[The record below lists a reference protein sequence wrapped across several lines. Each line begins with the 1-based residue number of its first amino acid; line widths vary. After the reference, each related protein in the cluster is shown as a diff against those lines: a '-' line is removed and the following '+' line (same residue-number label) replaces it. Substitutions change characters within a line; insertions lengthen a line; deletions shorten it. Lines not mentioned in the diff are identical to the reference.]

1 MSTFNWIDYTIIA
14 IIALSVLI
22 SVMRGFV
29 REVVSLVIWVAAII
43 VSFIFYQYIAG
54 LLVNVIHSDSVRLII
69 SFVGLFLATLILGML
84 INYLIGQLVSNTG
97 LSGTDRVLGIIFGIA
112 RGVLVVVLLMMLTG
126 LTPFSKEESWHESVL
141 IPHFKPIEN
150 WVKSLLPDSVN
161 AHLELNTKE
170 PLREVN

>member
-29 REVVSLVIWVAAII
+29 REVISLVIWVAAIA
-43 VSFIFYQYIAG
+43 VSFIFYRYIAN
-54 LLVNVIHSDSVRLII
+54 LMVNIIHSDEVRLIV
-69 SFVGLFLATLILGML
+69 SFVGLFLATLVLGML

-112 RGVLVVVLLMMLTG
+112 RGILVVVLMMMLVG
-126 LTPFSKEESWHESVL
+126 LTPFAKESSWQESVL
-141 IPHFKPIEN
+141 VPHFQPLESWLSN
-150 WVKSLLPDSVN
+150 FLPDSM
-161 AHLELNTKE
+161 HSQMELQKE
-170 PLREVN
+170 

>member
-1 MSTFNWIDYTIIA
+1 MSTFNWIDYSIIA

-29 REVVSLVIWVAAII
+29 REVISLVIWVAAIL

-54 LLVNVIHSDSVRLII
+54 LLVNVIHSDTLRIVI

-84 INYLIGQLVSNTG
+84 INYLISQLVSNTG
-97 LSGTDRVLGIIFGIA
+97 LSGTDRILGIIFGVA
-112 RGVLVVVLLMMLTG
+112 RGVLVVVLLMMLTA
-126 LTPFSKEESWHESVL
+126 LTPFAKQDSWHESVL
-141 IPHFKPIEN
+141 IPRFEPIEN

-161 AHLELNTKE
+161 AHLELNAE
-170 PLREVN
+170 DSLREVN

>member
-1 MSTFNWIDYTIIA
+1 MSMFNWIDYTIIA

-29 REVVSLVIWVAAII
+29 REVISLVIWVVAII
-43 VSFIFYQYIAG
+43 VSFIFYRYIAE
-54 LLVNVIHSDSVRLII
+54 LLVNVIHSDSVRLVI
-69 SFVGLFLATLILGML
+69 SFTGLFLATLILGML

-97 LSGTDRVLGIIFGIA
+97 LSGTDRVLGVVFGIA
-112 RGVLVVVLLMMLTG
+112 RGVLVIVFLMMLTG

-141 IPHFKPIEN
+141 IPHFYPIET

-161 AHLELNTKE
+161 AHLKLNTE
-170 PLREVN
+170 ALSREVN